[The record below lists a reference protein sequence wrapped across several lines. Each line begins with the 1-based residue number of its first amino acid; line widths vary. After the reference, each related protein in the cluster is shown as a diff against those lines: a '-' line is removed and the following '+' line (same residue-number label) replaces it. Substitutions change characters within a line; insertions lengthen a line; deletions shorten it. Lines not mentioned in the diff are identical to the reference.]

1 MKLLKLIENPESIPR
16 RPTLV
21 PVAGAAAAW
30 NPEPATPFPFR
41 HSLPVSDAIFGLPVY
56 VTSAGWE
63 RVPPGGVAYPL
74 ADTSLDG
81 FKWEDGRILPEFCL
95 AWVEQGGGYLET
107 TVGRQ
112 EIPARRAFL
121 FRPGEWHR
129 HRPLATTGWVIYWI
143 HFNGGLPHQWLQDGA
158 FALTGNLPELGSPE
172 LFRSQLL
179 HLIHA
184 AHHAAATNSPILS
197 WQAAGLLTH
206 LVRQGGAPRVAT
218 GHSVDEIVN
227 RAVEFIWNHSHA
239 FVDVA
244 EVVAQTGISRRSLE
258 RRFTKALRRSVLEE
272 IQLCRLGRAK
282 RLLTETRVPVKQV
295 VHRAGL
301 RSHQQLCL
309 LFQEHEGMSP
319 TDYRE
324 LTTPRDGQR
333 QDHRSHTGTPQN
345 RKSN

>member
-1 MKLLKLIENPESIPR
+1 MSLDDSELSTRHSELG
-16 RPTLV
+16 T
-21 PVAGAAAAW
+21 
-30 NPEPATPFPFR
+30 PFR

-63 RVPPGGVAYPL
+63 RVLPGANYPL
-74 ADTSLDG
+74 ADTGLNG

-95 AWVEQGGGYLET
+95 AWVEEGKGYLET
-107 TVGRQ
+107 KAGRQ
-112 EIPARRAFL
+112 EIPPRRAFL

-129 HRPLATTGWVIYWI
+129 HRPLAATGWVILWI
-143 HFNGGLPHQWLQDGA
+143 HFNGELPHQWLQDGS
-158 FALTGNLPELGSPE
+158 FELSGHLPELVSPE
-172 LFRSQLL
+172 LFRSQLTR
-179 HLIHA
+179 LIHA
-184 AHHAAATNSPILS
+184 AHHTAATNSPLLS

-206 LVRQGGAPRVAT
+206 LVKQGGERRGTT
-218 GHSVDEIVN
+218 GRSSDESVN

-244 EVVAQTGISRRSLE
+244 EVVAQAGLSRRSLE
-258 RRFTKALRRSVLEE
+258 RRFSNAMQRSVLAE

-309 LFQEHEGMSP
+309 LFQAHEGMSP
-319 TDYRE
+319 TAYRE
-324 LTTPRDGQR
+324 QATPPGAE
-333 QDHRSHTGTPQN
+333 HAESW
-345 RKSN
+345 

>member
-1 MKLLKLIENPESIPR
+1 MKPLKLIANAGSIPQR
-16 RPTLV
+16 LTLV
-21 PVAGAAAAW
+21 PVAGAAATW
-30 NPEPATPFPFR
+30 TPEPGTPLPFR
-41 HSLPVSDAIFGLPVY
+41 HSLPVSDAIFDLPVY

-63 RVPPGGVAYPL
+63 RVLPGAGYPL
-74 ADTSLDG
+74 ADTGLNG

-95 AWVEQGGGYLET
+95 AWVDEGKGYLET
-107 TVGRQ
+107 KAGRQ
-112 EIPARRAFL
+112 EIPTRRAFL

-129 HRPLATTGWVIYWI
+129 HRPLVSTGWVIHWI
-143 HFNGGLPHQWLQDGA
+143 HFNGGLPHQWLQDDA

-179 HLIHA
+179 HLILA
-184 AHHAAATNSPILS
+184 AHHVAATNSPVLS

-206 LVRQGGAPRVAT
+206 LVKQGGTPRSAT
-218 GHSVDEIVN
+218 GHSADEIVN
-227 RAVEFIWNHSHA
+227 RAVEFIWNHSHV

-244 EVVAQTGISRRSLE
+244 EVVAQTGISRRALE

-319 TDYRE
+319 SDYRE
-324 LTTPRDGQR
+324 QANLPACQR
-333 QDHRSHTGTPQN
+333 QAHRSQPRVPQN

>member
-1 MKLLKLIENPESIPR
+1 MKHLKLVENLGSLAQRQPLA
-16 RPTLV
+16 LV
-21 PVAGAAAAW
+21 VGEAAAW
-30 NPEPATPFPFR
+30 SPELATPFPFR

-63 RVPPGGVAYPL
+63 KVMPGAAYPL
-74 ADTSLDG
+74 ADTGLSG

-95 AWVEQGGGYLET
+95 AWVEEGEGYLET
-107 TVGRQ
+107 TAGRQ
-112 EIPARRAFL
+112 RIPERRAFL

-129 HRPLATTGWVIYWI
+129 HRPLATTGWIIHWI

-158 FALTGNLPELGSPE
+158 FALTGNLPDLGSAE
-172 LFRSQLL
+172 LFRRQLL
-179 HLIHA
+179 HLILT

-206 LVRQGGAPRVAT
+206 LVKPGGQQWVAT
-218 GHSVDEIVN
+218 GHSADEIVN

-244 EVVAQTGISRRSLE
+244 EVVAQTGLSRRSLE

-324 LTTPRDGQR
+324 RTTPRDCHLQG
-333 QDHRSHTGTPQN
+333 HRNDTGTPQY
-345 RKSN
+345 RKSD